1 MPICFFIRYKNLMQ
15 ICSVKGIYLHVCM
28 HVCMYVYL
36 LFNILLSKSLN
47 HYSFGYIYMM
57 SEFIIFLYTLGT
69 LGNCLEKKYW
79 YNQQPFFS

>member
-57 SEFIIFLYTLGT
+57 SEFIIHEMPERQGPCPIFCQLRL
-69 LGNCLEKKYW
+69 
-79 YNQQPFFS
+79 S